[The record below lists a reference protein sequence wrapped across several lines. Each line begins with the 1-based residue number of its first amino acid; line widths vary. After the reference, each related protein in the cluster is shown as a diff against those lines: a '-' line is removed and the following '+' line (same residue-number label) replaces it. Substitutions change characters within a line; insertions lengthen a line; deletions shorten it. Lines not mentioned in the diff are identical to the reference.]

1 MPKKRSEHGSV
12 SGKASN
18 KSSSRGSAMQ
28 ATPLVEDTVLQSLS
42 KELTY
47 LHNRVC
53 VLPSDSPIQVP
64 LPKEMFHY
72 DDDAM
77 AWLFK
82 EDVKE
87 FLSGAMLNISLIQ
100 ICIRALQEHLWELG
114 SPCQI
119 GWLCPEQ
126 ISTARILGNHADVLY
141 YVERGIKESVRAGD
155 MFIFAPYYE
164 EYIRLCLLNSFV
176 FPVYMLHLPN
186 N

>member
-1 MPKKRSEHGSV
+1 MNQPSRKSQTPKKRVDGPKSIDQTMPKKKSEHGSV

-18 KSSSRGSAMQ
+18 KSSSRGS

-77 AWLFK
+77 ACLFK

-87 FLSGAMLNISLIQ
+87 FLSGAMFNISLIQ
-100 ICIRALQEHLWELG
+100 ICIR
-114 SPCQI
+114 
-119 GWLCPEQ
+119 
-126 ISTARILGNHADVLY
+126 
-141 YVERGIKESVRAGD
+141 
-155 MFIFAPYYE
+155 
-164 EYIRLCLLNSFV
+164 
-176 FPVYMLHLPN
+176 
-186 N
+186 